1 MACYFSR
8 VCGYVVAMG
17 FSGAVPW
24 VGFLLQVYESLCAA
38 MDRVCVCVCLGNHV
52 WCVAL
57 SP

>member
-24 VGFLLQVYESLCAA
+24 VGFFLQVYESLCAA
-38 MDRVCVCVCLGNHV
+38 MD
-52 WCVAL
+52 
-57 SP
+57 